1 MSRSR
6 WMAVAAVILA
16 AALARLLPHPPNV
29 TPIAAMALFGGAFGA
44 GLLPALLLPLAAMAA
59 SDVLMALIGHVDGGW
74 HPTLPFVYASILA
87 TVVIG
92 RLVGR
97 RLTAFSIAGG
107 AVAASLLF
115 FVVTNFGTWL
125 VGGIYPLTAEGLSAC
140 FVAALPFLRLTL
152 LGDLFYSGL
161 LFGGF
166 ALAERWLA
174 GRMIFRT

>member
-16 AALARLLPHPPNV
+16 AAAARLLPHPPNV

-44 GLLPALLLPLAAMAA
+44 GLLPALLLPLLAMAA
-59 SDVLMALIGHVDGGW
+59 SDIVMTMIGHPDGGW
-74 HPTLPFVYASILA
+74 HGTLPFVYASLAA
-87 TVVIG
+87 TVGIG

-97 RLTAFSIAGG
+97 RRTGLSVAAG

-115 FVVTNFGTWL
+115 FTVTNLGAWL
-125 VGGIYPLTAEGLSAC
+125 AGGIYPLTGAGLSAC

-166 ALAERWLA
+166 ALGERWLG
-174 GRMIFRT
+174 GRMILRT

>member
-29 TPIAAMALFGGAFGA
+29 TPIAAMALFGGAYGA
-44 GLLPALLLPLAAMAA
+44 GLFPALLLPLAAMAV
-59 SDVLMALIGHVDGGW
+59 SDVVMTLTGHADGGW
-74 HPTLPFVYASILA
+74 HGTLPFVYASLLA
-87 TVVIG
+87 MVGIG
-92 RLVGR
+92 RLVAR
-97 RLTAFSIAGG
+97 RLTALGVAGG

-115 FVVTNFGTWL
+115 FVVTNFGTWWA
-125 VGGIYPLTAEGLSAC
+125 GGIYPLTPAGLSAC

-166 ALAERWLA
+166 ALGERWLG